1 MWNRKTFLYAEQFRD
16 LLPSGGIRFRSRRA
30 ANWLGFLSVLLAIM
44 PLAYVFHVDR
54 FPDVYALTESGIL
67 IGGVCGSVA
76 AALLAGLVGSRW
88 WLLALL
94 AGPFDRLWLV
104 ESVHSLSVTVLHQ

>member
-1 MWNRKTFLYAEQFRD
+1 MWNRKTFLRAEQLRE
-16 LLPSGGIRFRSRRA
+16 LLPSNAVRFRSRRA

-44 PLAYVFHVDR
+44 PLAYVFQVDR
-54 FPDVYALTESGIL
+54 FPDVYALTESVIL

-94 AGPFDRLWLV
+94 AGPFD
-104 ESVHSLSVTVLHQ
+104 SVVACGVSP

>member
-1 MWNRKTFLYAEQFRD
+1 MWSRKTFLHLEQLRE
-16 LLPSGGIRFRSRRA
+16 LVPSSGTPFRSRRV
-30 ANWLGFLSVLLAIM
+30 ANWLGFLSVLLAIT
-44 PLAYVFHVDR
+44 PLAYMFQAHR
-54 FPDVYALTESGIL
+54 FSDVYALTESVIL
-67 IGGVCGSVA
+67 NEGVGGSVA

-104 ESVHSLSVTVLHQ
+104 GSVHSFSVTVLHQ